1 MLLRPP
7 KSPRTDTLF
16 PYPTLFRSQ
25 IHNSSD
31 DGMEVFG
38 GRPNFKYMIVTGA
51 EDDSFDTDVGY
62 QGNIQYA
69 IAVQRAGGA
78 VGDSMMEIDSDGNED
93 AVPRQRVALSNFP
106 FVHRNAAAGTGA
118 ALRIRGG
125 ADYTFANGLI
135 TSDMACLRIDSATT
149 TQTS

>member
-78 VGDSMMEIDSDGNED
+78 VGDSMMEIDSDRKSTRLN
-93 AVPRQRVALSNFP
+93 SS
-106 FVHRNAAAGTGA
+106 H
-118 ALRIRGG
+118 
-125 ADYTFANGLI
+125 
-135 TSDMACLRIDSATT
+135 
-149 TQTS
+149 